1 VSTYQTVLFI
11 HLLALFIGIG
21 AGSILVVC
29 LFKLAAATTV
39 SEAAPWGSVAGK
51 TGRVFPIAIVGLFG
65 SGAYLT
71 SDAWTW
77 TTGWIVVGIAGL
89 AVLAVQGP
97 LFGERSGKKLE
108 QALRS
113 NGPGPLG
120 EQARR
125 MARYPALWITE
136 FSALGLVFG
145 IVWNMTLKPGLA
157 GAIAAAV
164 SGYVVGAAVAM
175 LFARSGHE
183 VATVTST
190 KPTAG

>member
-29 LFKLAAATTV
+29 LFRLAAATTV

-77 TTGWIVVGIAGL
+77 TTGWMVGIAGL
-89 AVLAVQGP
+89 AVLAVQGRC
-97 LFGERSGKKLE
+97 LESGRGRS
-108 QALRS
+108 
-113 NGPGPLG
+113 
-120 EQARR
+120 
-125 MARYPALWITE
+125 
-136 FSALGLVFG
+136 
-145 IVWNMTLKPGLA
+145 
-157 GAIAAAV
+157 
-164 SGYVVGAAVAM
+164 
-175 LFARSGHE
+175 
-183 VATVTST
+183 
-190 KPTAG
+190 